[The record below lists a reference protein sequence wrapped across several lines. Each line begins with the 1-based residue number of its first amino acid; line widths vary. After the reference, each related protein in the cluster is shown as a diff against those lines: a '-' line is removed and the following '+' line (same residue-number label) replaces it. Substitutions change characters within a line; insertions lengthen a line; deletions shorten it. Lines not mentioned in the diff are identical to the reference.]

1 MNLQEM
7 YKKKNVKIND
17 MDCLLVDYDL
27 FFNEEL
33 GKYNC
38 FSIDDMD
45 EISKIKT
52 ICYKLIQLGA
62 KIYVFAYNENENS
75 RGEKYIYADCLWVDT
90 TLSVNELYTFFK
102 EDKDVEPS
110 DISIV
115 KKTGEYNQ
123 NNLFL
128 FKATG
133 EIVEFKKIIDT
144 TETDLTN
151 IKSLYWD

>member
-7 YKKKNVKIND
+7 YKNKNVIIND
-17 MDCLLVDYDL
+17 MDCILVDYDL
-27 FFNEEL
+27 FFDGEL

-38 FSIDDMD
+38 FSIDDEY
-45 EISKIKT
+45 EIVKIKE
-52 ICYKLIQLGA
+52 ICRELIELGA

-90 TLSVNELYTFFK
+90 TLSVNELEVIFNENK
-102 EDKDVEPS
+102 EVEPS
-110 DISIV
+110 DISLINA
-115 KKTGEYNQ
+115 TEEYNQ

-133 EIVEFKKIIDT
+133 EIVEFKKIKDEADRI
-144 TETDLTN
+144 N
-151 IKSLYWD
+151 IKCLYWD